1 MIGLALRVTVSGGRE
16 AFEIR
21 QLTDVFPCNLHKY
34 LSCKPHDRSVRSMI
48 QSRLDRQVP

>member
-1 MIGLALRVTVSGGRE
+1 VIGLALHLTVGGGRE

-34 LSCKPHDRSVRSMI
+34 LSCKPHGRSVRSMI
-48 QSRLDRQVP
+48 QSRLDRQLQ